1 MRLRRSSN
9 APTTIMYQVVAQR
22 TTAPI
27 DVEELAWP
35 KAHQRAQGL
44 ACPYALNLDRHQE
57 ARRAERKDTAVRRRR
72 ATPPCDAAVRRRRAT
87 PPCVYVRILPGL
99 GSTSPRR
106 RMCIDAATAAGD
118 SLESG
123 APLSKLPTIRSGP
136 RADERFSAGYSFAT
150 SGVP

>member
-72 ATPPCDAAVRRRRAT
+72 ATPPC
-87 PPCVYVRILPGL
+87 VYVRILPGL